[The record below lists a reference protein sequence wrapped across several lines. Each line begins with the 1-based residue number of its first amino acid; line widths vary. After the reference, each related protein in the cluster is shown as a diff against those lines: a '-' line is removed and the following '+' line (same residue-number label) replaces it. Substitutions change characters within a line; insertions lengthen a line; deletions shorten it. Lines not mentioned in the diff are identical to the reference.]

1 MKSIIKSASLCGVIV
16 LLLSPC
22 LSSSSG
28 HAAKDVNAVHVEAY
42 ASHECVHAGESFQVS
57 IVATIKQGLHIN
69 SHKPTDEFLIPTVVK
84 FDQRK
89 DIALGPV
96 AYPEPELKSF
106 PFSADKIA
114 VYEGRIMM
122 LAKGELSKDVSLGD
136 VKISGRL
143 TYQACDGQRCF
154 MPESVKFEIP
164 LKAVKAGEP
173 IKLINKH
180 IFQQKTFTPTPPFP
194 PGPDL
199 DNRLDKSIR
208 ASSARAGLKGEGLGG
223 GELRAKQVIERGILY
238 AVAAFF
244 LFGLAL
250 NLTPCVYPVIPMT
263 VSFFMRQGE
272 RKKRDMFVLASSYV
286 VGIAI
291 IFSLLGLIS
300 GLAGKQWGF
309 LFQNTWFV
317 IVIAMII
324 LSMAASM
331 FGAFEITVPS
341 FLMRHLGK
349 SRQGVIG
356 SFLMGST
363 VGVVIAP
370 CAAGIIIGLV
380 GVVAKMG
387 MVAKGAFL
395 FFAMGLGLGLPY
407 LFLAM
412 FSGLMNRLPK
422 SGMWM
427 VWIRKLFGILLIGV
441 AVYFLIPQAKQINDQ
456 QGFYLGVLGI
466 FGGLLLGFMER
477 GEGYTRSFK
486 IVRGIF
492 GVLLILSGALLVNAA
507 LRPEPPGIDWVYYR
521 GQSIE
526 QLQEKNRPLLI
537 DFYADW
543 CAACKELDRRTF
555 RNKKVVKKATE
566 FVMLR
571 VDCTSHDNKC
581 TALTEKFRVSGLPT
595 VVFIS
600 SKGEEINSLRA
611 VGFLGPAEMLR
622 KMEEALVK

>member
-1 MKSIIKSASLCGVIV
+1 M
-16 LLLSPC
+16 
-22 LSSSSG
+22 
-28 HAAKDVNAVHVEAY
+28 DVVRVEAY
-42 ASHECVHAGESFQVS
+42 ASHARIHPGESFQVA
-57 IVATIKQGLHIN
+57 IVIKMKQGFHIN
-69 SHKPTDEFLIPTVVK
+69 SHKPRDKFLLPTVLK
-84 FDQRK
+84 FEERK
-89 DIALGPV
+89 GIVFGPV
-96 AYPEPELKSF
+96 SYPEPVLKMFSF
-106 PFSADKIA
+106 STSKLSVFEGKISIFA
-114 VYEGRIMM
+114 SG
-122 LAKGELSKDVSLGD
+122 KLSEDISMKDVK
-136 VKISGRL
+136 VSGVL
-143 TYQACDGQRCF
+143 AYQACDDQRCF
-154 MPESVKFEIP
+154 MPGSVKFEIP
-164 LKAVKAGEP
+164 LKTVKAGEP

-180 IFQQKTFTPTPPFP
+180 IFSQKTSTPTLPSP
-194 PGPDL
+194 
-199 DNRLDKSIR
+199 
-208 ASSARAGLKGEGLGG
+208 LKGEGLGG

-263 VSFFMRQGE
+263 VSFFIGQGE

-286 VGIAI
+286 VGIAL
-291 IFSLLGLIS
+291 IFSILGLIS
-300 GLAGKQWGF
+300 GLAGRQWGF
-309 LFQNTWFV
+309 LFQNPWFV
-317 IVIAMII
+317 IFITIII

-331 FGAFEITVPS
+331 FGVFEITVPS
-341 FLMRHLGK
+341 SLMTKLGK
-349 SRQGVIG
+349 SRQGAIG
-356 SFLMGST
+356 SFIMGLT

-380 GVVAKMG
+380 GIVARLG
-387 MVAKGAFL
+387 IVAKGALL
-395 FFAMGLGLGLPY
+395 FFVMGLGLGLPY

-412 FSGLMNRLPK
+412 FSGYMNRLPK

-427 VWIRKLFGILLIGV
+427 VWIRKLFGLLLIGV
-441 AVYFLIPQAKQINDQ
+441 AIYFLLPQAKQISDQ
-456 QGFYLGVLGI
+456 QGLYLGVLGI
-466 FGGLLLGFMER
+466 FGGLLLGFLER
-477 GEGYTRSFK
+477 GEGYPRSFK
-486 IVRGIF
+486 IIRGII
-492 GVLLILSGALLVNAA
+492 GCLLIFSGALLVNAA
-507 LRPEPPGIDWVYYR
+507 LQPEPPAIDWVYYR

-526 QLQEKNRPLLI
+526 QLQDKNRPLLI